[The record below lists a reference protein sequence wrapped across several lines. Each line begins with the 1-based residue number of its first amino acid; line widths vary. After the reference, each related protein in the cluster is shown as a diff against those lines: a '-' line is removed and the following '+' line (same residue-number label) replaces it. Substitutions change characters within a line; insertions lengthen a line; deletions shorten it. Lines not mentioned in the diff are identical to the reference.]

1 MARQVLSEATL
12 NAEGLMARADSGTVR
27 RGITLSQ
34 QGRVRLTSVARTEAV
49 VHVVGETACDVHFSV
64 HEDGRVGAECDCP
77 DFIRSPRTVCKH
89 VVAGALVLRNY
100 LRMHPPQTWDTV
112 LAQAIRPD
120 SKKAAA
126 PRQALFFSLQ
136 LRQNQW
142 YLIPYSLALSQF
154 APGTLGDGPALAKT
168 IKQEALSKQA
178 KVVRTVD
185 PRRFVNAAGTD
196 EADTVLKLIALAGQS
211 SYSYSYFSDRSFDPS
226 GLLPLLAGGFVFRGR
241 EQDPLQILL
250 SVSTETGRAEV
261 ALDKTD
267 DGTALRPSV
276 QLAGETLPLTPENT
290 QVVSDD
296 PLWLMSGTTLYPVAD
311 DGALIETLLDNPDL
325 RVPPEETEDFL
336 DRYLLPLASRVPL
349 TGEGIVWEEVGGDDP
364 LPRLYLSESDGALS
378 VGLRFGYGPHK
389 DGYEVGYEK
398 SLPETTL
405 LRQPDTL
412 TLVRLTRRPNREQ
425 HCWDTVAA
433 GHGLKRGSAPDEFAL
448 RAKTD
453 AVDFLLSHI
462 PALTALG
469 FEVYGERE
477 LTQARVNRSRP
488 TISFRVSSGIDWF
501 DVDATI
507 EFGDTRA
514 ALKDVRKAV
523 RRRERYVKLAD
534 GSIGEIPAEWLE
546 KYRYLFSMSEDEG
559 ENLRVASAQITL
571 LDQLFAETG
580 EGSIQA
586 DAEFMK
592 RRETL
597 REFERIEPRPLPVG
611 LKAVLHP
618 YQKAGVDWL
627 HFLHDYGFGGC
638 LADDMGLG
646 KTVTAL
652 TLLLSLSESHEAK
665 SASLLVL
672 PRSLVF
678 NWEREAARFTPGLR
692 LLNHAGTGRAKDSAA
707 FDDYDLVITTYGI
720 LLRDIEMLRKHR
732 FHYAILDEAQA
743 IKNPAAQSSRAARL
757 ISADHKLTL
766 TGTPVE
772 NSTLELW
779 SQFAFLNPGL
789 LGSLEH
795 FRGEFAGAIEKHQD
809 EMAAAFLRRLVHP
822 FLLRRTKDQVAREL
836 PPRTER
842 VLYTEMEPGQR
853 KLYDKTRDF
862 YRAQIMG
869 VMEQEG
875 TAQNAGPGNAR
886 MKILEGLLRLRQIAN
901 HPRLVQP
908 ENTSVSGKFET
919 LLETLETLRSEGHKA
934 LVFSQFVGMLTLL
947 REALDARQIPYAYLD
962 GKTKDRQ
969 LRVDSFQ
976 NSPDLPFFLIS
987 LRAGGVG
994 LNLTAA
1000 DYVIHIDP
1008 WWNPAVERQATD
1020 RTHRIGQDRP
1030 VFVYKLITRD
1040 TVEEK
1045 ILVLQDRK
1053 RELVNQLISTEGGF
1067 FKSLTRQDIE
1077 LLFE

>member
-12 NAEGLMARADSGTVR
+12 NAEGLMAKADSGTVR

-49 VHVVGETACDVHFSV
+49 AHVVGESTHDVHFSIY
-64 HEDGRVGAECDCP
+64 DTGQVGAICDCA
-77 DFIRSPRTVCKH
+77 DFIRSPNMACKH
-89 VVAGALVLRNY
+89 IVAGALVLRNY
-100 LRMHPPQTWDTV
+100 LRMHPPQTWEAV
-112 LAQAIRPD
+112 LAQAVQPNA
-120 SKKAAA
+120 KKAAP

-136 LRQNQW
+136 TRQSQW
-142 YLIPYSLALSQF
+142 VLLPYSLALSHF
-154 APGTLGDGPALAKT
+154 APEMIGDGPALAKT
-168 IKQEALSKQA
+168 IKQEALSRQA
-178 KVVRTVD
+178 KAVRTVD
-185 PRRFVNAAGTD
+185 PRRFVNAAGGE
-196 EADTVLKLIALAGQS
+196 EAETVLKMVALAGQT
-211 SYSYSYFSDRSFDPS
+211 SYSYSYYSDRSFDPS

-241 EQDPLQILL
+241 EQDPLQLLL
-250 SVSTETGRAEV
+250 SVSAETGRAEV
-261 ALDKTD
+261 ALEKTD

-276 QLAGETLPLTPENT
+276 MLGGKSFPLTPENS
-290 QVVSDD
+290 QVMSED
-296 PLWLMSGTTLYPVAD
+296 PLWLLSGTTLYPVAD

-325 RVPPEETEDFL
+325 RVPDDETADFL
-336 DRYLLPLASRVPL
+336 DRYLLPLASRVSL
-349 TGEGIVWEEVGGDDP
+349 TGEGIAWEEIGGTDP
-364 LPRLYLSESDGALS
+364 LPRLYLSELDGALT
-378 VGLRFGYGPHK
+378 VGLRFGYGE
-389 DGYEVGYEK
+389 YEVGYEK

-412 TLVRLTRRPNREQ
+412 TLVRLARRPDREQ
-425 HCWDTVAA
+425 QWWDTVAS
-433 GHGLKRGSAPDEFAL
+433 GHGLKRGSAPEEFAL

-462 PALTALG
+462 PALTAIG

-514 ALKDVRKAV
+514 TLKDVRKAV

-597 REFERIEPRPLPVG
+597 RQFERIEPRPLPVD
-611 LKAVLHP
+611 LNADLHP

-646 KTVTAL
+646 KTVQCLAL
-652 TLLLSLSESHEAK
+652 LQSLSESHEAK

-692 LLNHAGTGRAKDSAA
+692 LLNHAGTGRAKDASA

-795 FRGEFAGAIEKHQD
+795 FRSEFAGAIEKHQD

-822 FLLRRTKDQVAREL
+822 FLLRRTKDQVAQEL

-842 VLYTEMEPGQR
+842 VQYTEMEPGQR

-862 YRAQIMG
+862 YRSQIMG

-875 TAQNAGPGNAR
+875 TAPDAGPGNAR

-908 ENTSVSGKFET
+908 ESTSASGKFET

-947 REALDARQIPYAYLD
+947 REALDARHIPYAYLD

-969 LRVDSFQ
+969 ARVDSFQ
-976 NSPDLPFFLIS
+976 NNPDLPFFLIS

-1020 RTHRIGQDRP
+1020 RTHRIGQDKP

>member
-49 VHVVGETACDVHFSV
+49 AHVVGETACDVHFSV
-64 HEDGRVGAECDCP
+64 YEDGRVGAVCDCP
-77 DFIRSPRTVCKH
+77 DFSQSTGRVCKH
-89 VVAGALVLRNY
+89 IVAGALVLRNY

-112 LAQAIRPD
+112 LAQAVQPS
-120 SKKAAA
+120 SKKAPA

-178 KVVRTVD
+178 KIVRTVD
-185 PRRFVNAAGTD
+185 PRRFVNAAGTE
-196 EADTVLKLIALAGQS
+196 EADTVLKLVALAGQS

-276 QLAGETLPLTPENT
+276 QLAGQTLPLTPENT
-290 QVVSDD
+290 QVISED
-296 PLWLMSGTTLYPVAD
+296 PLWLLSGTTLYPVAD

-325 RVPPEETEDFL
+325 RVPPDETADFL

-349 TGEGIVWEEVGGDDP
+349 TGEGIVWEEVGGEDP
-364 LPRLYLSESDGALS
+364 LPRLYLSETDGALS
-378 VGLRFGYGPHK
+378 VGLRFGYGP
-389 DGYEVGYEK
+389 YEVGYEK

-412 TLVRLTRRPNREQ
+412 TLVRLARRSDREQ
-425 HCWDTVAA
+425 HWWDTLAT
-433 GHGLKRGSAPDEFAL
+433 GHGLKRGAAPDEFAL

-559 ENLRVASAQITL
+559 DSLRVASAQITL
-571 LDQLFAETG
+571 LDQLFAETEAG
-580 EGSIQA
+580 GISA
-586 DAEFMK
+586 DAEFMQ

-597 REFERIEPRPLPVG
+597 RQFERIEPRPLPVG
-611 LKAVLHP
+611 LHADLHP

-646 KTVTAL
+646 KTLQAL
-652 TLLLSLSESHEAK
+652 ALLQSLSESHEAK

-692 LLNHAGTGRAKDSAA
+692 LLNHAGTGRAKDAAA

-809 EMAAAFLRRLVHP
+809 ELAASFLRRLVHP
-822 FLLRRTKDQVAREL
+822 FLLRRTKDQVAQQL

-908 ENTSVSGKFET
+908 ESTSVSGKFET

-934 LVFSQFVGMLTLL
+934 LVFSQFVGMLTIL
-947 REALDARQIPYAYLD
+947 REALDARHIPYAYLD

-969 LRVDSFQ
+969 ARVDSFQ
-976 NSPDLPFFLIS
+976 NSPELPFFLIS

-1020 RTHRIGQDRP
+1020 RTHRIGQDKP
-1030 VFVYKLITRD
+1030 VFVYKMITRD

>member
-34 QGRVRLTSVARTEAV
+34 QGRVRLTSVARTQAV
-49 VHVVGETACDVHFSV
+49 AHVIGESTHDVHFAVSD
-64 HEDGRVGAECDCP
+64 DGRVGVTCDCT
-77 DFIRSPRTVCKH
+77 DFVHHPGTVCKH

-120 SKKAAA
+120 PKKAAA

-136 LRQNQW
+136 LRQSQW
-142 YLIPYSLALSQF
+142 LLLPYSLALSSF
-154 APGTLGDGPALAKT
+154 APEMLGDGPALAKV
-168 IKQEALSKQA
+168 IQQEALSRQA
-178 KVVRTVD
+178 KIVRTVD
-185 PRRFVNAAGTD
+185 PRRFVSAASTED
-196 EADTVLKLIALAGQS
+196 TDTVLKVIALAGQS
-211 SYSYSYFSDRSFDPS
+211 SYSYSYYSDRSFDPS

-241 EQDPLQILL
+241 EQDPLQTLL
-250 SVSTETGRAEV
+250 FVSTETGRAEV
-261 ALDKTD
+261 SLDKTEE
-267 DGTALRPSV
+267 GTALRPSV
-276 QLAGETLPLTPENT
+276 LLAGETIPLTPENT
-290 QVVSDD
+290 QIISDD
-296 PLWLMSGTTLYPVAD
+296 PLWLLSGTTLYPVSD

-325 RVPPEETEDFL
+325 RVPPDETADFL

-349 TGEGIVWEEVGGDDP
+349 TGEGIVWEEVGGEEP
-364 LPRLYLSESDGALS
+364 LPRLYLSETAGALT
-378 VGLRFGYGPHK
+378 VALRFGYG
-389 DGYEVGYEK
+389 DYEVGYEK

-412 TLVRLTRRPNREQ
+412 TLVRLTRRPDREQ
-425 HCWDTVAA
+425 HWWDTVAS
-433 GHGLKRGSAPDEFAL
+433 GHGLKRGGAPEEFAL

-453 AVDFLLSHI
+453 PVDFLLSHI

-469 FEVYGERE
+469 FEVYGERA

-488 TISFRVSSGIDWF
+488 TISFRVSSGINWF

-514 ALKDVRKAV
+514 TLKDVRKAV

-546 KYRYLFSMSEDEG
+546 KYRYLFSMAEDEG

-571 LDQLFAETG
+571 LDQLFAENEDG
-580 EGSIQA
+580 GGVQA

-597 REFERIEPRPLPVG
+597 RLFERIEPRPLPVG
-611 LKAVLHP
+611 LKADLHP

-646 KTVTAL
+646 KTVQCLAL
-652 TLLLSLSESHEAK
+652 LQSLSESHEAK

-692 LLNHAGTGRAKDSAA
+692 LLNHAGMGRAKDAAA
-707 FDDYDLVITTYGI
+707 FDDCDLVITTYGI
-720 LLRDIEMLRKHR
+720 LLRDIEMLRKYR

-743 IKNPAAQSSRAARL
+743 IKNPASQSSRAARL
-757 ISADHKLTL
+757 LSADHRLTL

-795 FRGEFAGAIEKHQD
+795 FRTEFAGAIEKHQD
-809 EMAAAFLRRLVHP
+809 ELAAAFLRRLVHP
-822 FLLRRTKDQVAREL
+822 FLLRRTKDQVAQDL

-875 TAQNAGPGNAR
+875 TAPDAGPGNAR

-901 HPRLVQP
+901 HPRLVQH
-908 ENTSVSGKFET
+908 ETTSTSGKFET

-934 LVFSQFVGMLTLL
+934 LVFSQFVGMLTIL
-947 REALDARQIPYAYLD
+947 REALDARHIPYAYLD

-969 LRVDSFQ
+969 SRVDSFQ
-976 NSPDLPFFLIS
+976 NNPDLPLFLIS

-1020 RTHRIGQDRP
+1020 RTHRIGQDKP